1 MLTTLCKNTV
11 ATIGR
16 TTPAISWTALSRTL
30 STLSECRLKA
40 LSRANSDLLS
50 HQIELLDTLLEH
62 KHAGGANKVFTTKC
76 PIADT
81 TVGQQVRHS
90 LDHLERVALDGLRI
104 VRDNETPADLHYD
117 VRDREVCER
126 DVFEARERASFIRD
140 ILDGVSTTCER
151 MGEGKCS
158 LDGKKKLEVY
168 FTLPLDG
175 REDTEFP
182 LSSTLE
188 RELGF
193 ACHHAIHHNNI
204 IRIIAAVGKTGLSTD
219 DLPAGFGRTPSAL
232 ILDVKDAA
240 F

>member
-1 MLTTLCKNTV
+1 MLTTLCKTTV

-16 TTPAISWTALSRTL
+16 TNPAISWAAFSRTM
-30 STLSECRLKA
+30 STLNECRLKT
-40 LSRANSDLLS
+40 LSRANSELLT

-81 TVGQQVRHS
+81 TVGEQFRHS

-104 VRDNETPADLHYD
+104 VRDNERPIDLHYD

-140 ILDGVSTTCER
+140 IFDGVSTKCER
-151 MGEGKCS
+151 MDEEECS
-158 LDGKKKLEVY
+158 LDGKKKLNAY

-175 REDTEFP
+175 REDIEFP

-204 IRIIAAVGKTGLSTD
+204 IRIIAAVGKTGLSMD
-219 DLPAGFGRTPSAL
+219 DLPAGFGRAPSTL
-232 ILDVKDAA
+232 LLDTSDAA